1 VTRSAAAQG
10 VASGDQRVRA
20 LRVLAVDLG
29 GVVFLPAPD
38 VDDERNVAAARSL
51 GLRTVH
57 FRTPEALSEVDAEVR
72 RVEA

>member
-1 VTRSAAAQG
+1 MTRSAAAQG

-20 LRVLAVDLG
+20 TRVLAVDLG

>member
-1 VTRSAAAQG
+1 
-10 VASGDQRVRA
+10 
-20 LRVLAVDLG
+20 VD
-29 GVVFLPAPD
+29 
-38 VDDERNVAAARSL
+38 DDERNVAAPRSL